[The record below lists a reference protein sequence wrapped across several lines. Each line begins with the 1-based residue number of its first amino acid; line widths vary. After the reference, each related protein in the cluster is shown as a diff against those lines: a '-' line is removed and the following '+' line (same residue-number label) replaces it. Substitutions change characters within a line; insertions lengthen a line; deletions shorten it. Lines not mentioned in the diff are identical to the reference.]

1 MINFFRIK
9 RKDLANKKKLA
20 KYIRYA
26 IGEIILVV
34 IGILIALALN
44 NWNNIR
50 LKNKLAKALINRLI
64 EEIKINKEHLDY
76 QVHKVNAL
84 RDETQTLLTLF
95 GKDTIAVDI
104 KLMDSL
110 LYGLISTPIYISNS
124 STLDEALSTGQ
135 VSILSSSKLREILY
149 EIPQKKSQLKNYEED
164 MIRDNENNLIPYL
177 YNEISLRQM
186 DENFSEEL
194 KSIASKNITKTDN
207 RRVLNSRKFENL
219 VDNKFFLLETLQM
232 GLSDLNSVFNK
243 SLVILKNELNK

>member
-9 RKDLANKKKLA
+9 RKNLANKNKLA

-44 NWNNIR
+44 NWNNLR
-50 LKNKLAKALINRLI
+50 LKNKTANSLINRLV
-64 EEIKINKEHLDY
+64 EEININKKHLDY
-76 QVHKVNAL
+76 QIEKVNTLKA
-84 RDETQTLLTLF
+84 ETQTLLTLF
-95 GKDTIAVDI
+95 GKDTAFIDV

-135 VSILSSSKLREILY
+135 VSILSSNLLREVLY
-149 EIPQKKSQLKNYEED
+149 EIPQKKNQLKNYEED
-164 MIRDNENNLIPYL
+164 MIRDNENNLIPFL

-186 DENFSEEL
+186 DENFSDDL
-194 KSIASKNITKTDN
+194 KKIASKSRITTDN
-207 RRVLNSRKFENL
+207 RSVLYLRKFENL
-219 VDNKFFLLETLQM
+219 ADNKFFLLETLQM
-232 GLSDLNSVFNK
+232 GLSDLNIVFDK
-243 SLVILKNELNK
+243 SLALLKNELNE